1 MSENFALKSTAE
13 SPAVAQRV
21 SSFTYKK
28 RQRQLNASFQQ
39 QTDRTQTDRQQTD
52 RQQTDRIK
60 NDQPEDG
67 NKFPPPDDNDLL
79 QLEKKLNETNF
90 ALPEMS
96 EYEEYFDYIEG
107 AGNQKNIIPNI
118 CNTVCVHS
126 TQWNVSHSLAPH

>member
-13 SPAVAQRV
+13 SPVAQRV

-39 QTDRTQTDRQQTD
+39 QTDRQQTD

-107 AGNQKNIIPNI
+107 AGNQKKYNF
-118 CNTVCVHS
+118 
-126 TQWNVSHSLAPH
+126 QYL

>member
-39 QTDRTQTDRQQTD
+39 QTDRQQTD

-79 QLEKKLNETNF
+79 QLEKNLNETNF

-107 AGNQKNIIPNI
+107 AGNQKKYNF
-118 CNTVCVHS
+118 
-126 TQWNVSHSLAPH
+126 QYL

>member
-1 MSENFALKSTAE
+1 MSENFAFKSTAE

-39 QTDRTQTDRQQTD
+39 QTDRQQTD
-52 RQQTDRIK
+52 LIQTDRIK

-107 AGNQKNIIPNI
+107 AGNQKNIISNI

-126 TQWNVSHSLAPH
+126 TQ